1 VTAPEPQGYKS
12 GYQQCLDA
20 QKIANVT
27 EYECRVADELAWRLL
42 IEQLRQEEQEQR
54 LRSSI

>member
-1 VTAPEPQGYKS
+1 
-12 GYQQCLDA
+12 L
-20 QKIANVT
+20 ANVT